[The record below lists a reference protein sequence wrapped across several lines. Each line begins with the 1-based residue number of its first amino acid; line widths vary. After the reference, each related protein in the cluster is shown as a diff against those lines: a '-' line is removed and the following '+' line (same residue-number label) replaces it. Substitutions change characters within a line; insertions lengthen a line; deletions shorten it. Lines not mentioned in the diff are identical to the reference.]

1 MHWSKEKTTWLG
13 TYRETRGKWHGIP
26 YFLRLNTTT
35 GMTRRGW
42 TVVAV
47 ASMLLV
53 AVILIR
59 ELLI

>member
-1 MHWSKEKTTWLG
+1 MHWRKAKATWLG

-26 YFLRLNTTT
+26 YVLRLNTTMD
-35 GMTRRGW
+35 MTRRGW

-53 AVILIR
+53 AVILIE